1 MKFSNRDLC
10 RTVIVSTYSQGLQ
23 SYLIAHSA
31 VSETVI
37 PNPIIEKLARSILTN
52 ATVLWLQGSEQC
64 LDTELNLNTLK
75 TVLIE
80 QNEQELASWLD
91 PFTNLTMHNDLLW
104 PHSDPTD
111 VFIKLE

>member
-1 MKFSNRDLC
+1 MSHCYRFNIFP
-10 RTVIVSTYSQGLQ
+10 RTPVVSHCTFCY
-23 SYLIAHSA
+23 